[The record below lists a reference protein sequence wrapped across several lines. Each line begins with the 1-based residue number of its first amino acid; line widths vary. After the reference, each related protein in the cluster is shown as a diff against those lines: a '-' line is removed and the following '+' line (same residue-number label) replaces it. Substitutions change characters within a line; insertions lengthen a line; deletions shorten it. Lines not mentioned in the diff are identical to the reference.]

1 MEYKNIV
8 VWQTAFLGDLILTTP
23 LFHSIKNIFPNAK
36 LSVIAKPFGK
46 EVLKNN
52 PYVDNL
58 IIFDKKQI
66 SNWRLLKILKEY
78 RFDLAISPHRSHRA
92 SYTLFL
98 AGIKRRIGFD
108 KAGFSFLYTDKVKHR
123 FDGTHE
129 IDRNLS
135 LLKPLDKYKEY
146 KLHKYPEIFLTEE
159 EDNIYKSFNLKD
171 KSYIVIASG
180 SKWATKRWTVEGFS
194 ELINTLLKKD
204 NTVVLFGSKE
214 DLDYTNIILKNVGK
228 SRNLINLVGK
238 TDLRKSF
245 SIIKHAKILISND
258 SAPVHMAVSFNV
270 PVIDIYGPTVKE
282 FGFYPYRNG
291 IVVESKDVSCRPC
304 GLHGHK
310 SCPESHFK
318 CMRNIT
324 VNEILEAIYN
334 FQKDAN
340 I

>member
-1 MEYKNIV
+1 MKYKNIV

-23 LFHSIKNIFPNAK
+23 LFHSIKNIFPDAK
-36 LSVIAKPFGK
+36 LSVISKPFGK

-52 PYVDNL
+52 PYIDNL
-58 IIFDKKQI
+58 IIFDKKNI
-66 SNWRLLKILKEY
+66 SNWKLLKLLKKY

-108 KAGFSFLYTDKVKHR
+108 RAGFSFLYTDTVKHR

-135 LLKPLDKYKEY
+135 LLKPLNNYREDKLY
-146 KLHKYPEIFLTEE
+146 KYPEIFLTEE
-159 EDNIYKSFNLKD
+159 EEKSYKKFKLDD
-171 KSYIVIASG
+171 KSYTVIASG

-194 ELINTLLKKD
+194 ELINILLKSGE
-204 NTVVLFGSKE
+204 TVVLFGSKE
-214 DLDYTNIILKNVGK
+214 DIEYTNEILKNIDNEK
-228 SRNLINLVGK
+228 NLINLVGK
-238 TDLRKSF
+238 TDLRESF

-258 SAPVHMAVSFNV
+258 SAPIHMAVSFNT
-270 PVIDIYGPTVKE
+270 PVVDIYGPTITE

-291 IVVESKDVSCRPC
+291 IVVEFKNLSCRPC

-310 SCPESHFK
+310 SCPEGHFK
-318 CMRNIT
+318 CMKSIT
-324 VNEILEAIYN
+324 ANDILKAYYE
-334 FQKDAN
+334 KVK
-340 I
+340 